1 MIRRIKITPTRLLL
15 IEGRNQVGVQGE
27 INAEILRFIKPDKIN
42 GEDVENFS
50 MRVVLESAGERY
62 KVDIETAELPL
73 AERYTGGDTLTVAV
87 QFLKNNEVKWMSIPL
102 TLILLKSLPDDENY
116 RNYLNYLKIDCDG
129 KTLDIEYEGNID
141 VQINDGHLEVDY

>member
-1 MIRRIKITPTRLLL
+1 MINNIRIFSDRCL
-15 IEGRNQVGVQGE
+15 IPDNDRIGVQGE

-42 GEDVENFS
+42 GESIDNFD
-50 MRVVLESAGERY
+50 MRVILESAGERY
-62 KVDIETAELPL
+62 KVDIETDELPL

-129 KTLDIEYEGNID
+129 KTLDIEYEGSID
-141 VQINDGHLEVDY
+141 IQVNDGRLEVDY